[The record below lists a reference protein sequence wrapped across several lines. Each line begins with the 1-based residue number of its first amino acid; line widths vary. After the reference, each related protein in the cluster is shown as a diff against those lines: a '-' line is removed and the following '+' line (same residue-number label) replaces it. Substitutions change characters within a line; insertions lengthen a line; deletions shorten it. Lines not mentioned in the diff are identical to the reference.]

1 MPPEGSPNNQGGQE
15 MSDKEVVLAV
25 FDDEAAADAA
35 VKQVTSWDKASD
47 EIKLSSIGVL
57 VMDDKG
63 KIKTNKMGARST
75 GKGAGIGL
83 ILVMLT
89 PVGLVTGAVG
99 GALLGRLHRKGLGLS
114 ESDRD
119 RISGE
124 LEQGHAV
131 VGVLAPT
138 DQAPMIKDKLT
149 ELGGDAEAHDTDEA
163 ALEEAAKEVPS
174 EATSA

>member
-1 MPPEGSPNNQGGQE
+1 
-15 MSDKEVVLAV
+15 MSDKQVVLAV
-25 FDDEAAADAA
+25 FEDEATADTA

-47 EIKLSSIGVL
+47 DVKLGAVGVL
-57 VMDDKG
+57 VMDEKG
-63 KIKTNKMGARST
+63 KIKTHKMGARST

-119 RISGE
+119 RITAE
-124 LEQGHAV
+124 LEEGHAV
-131 VGVLAPT
+131 VGVLAPAE
-138 DQAPMIKDKLT
+138 QGAMVKDKLT
-149 ELGGDAEAHDTDEA
+149 ELGGKAETYDAEQT
-163 ALEEAAKEVPS
+163 ALEEAAKEVPA
-174 EATSA
+174 EATSAN

>member
-1 MPPEGSPNNQGGQE
+1 
-15 MSDKEVVLAV
+15 MSDKQVVLAV

-47 EIKLSSIGVL
+47 EVKLSSIGVL

-63 KIKTNKMGARST
+63 KINTHKMGARST

-89 PVGLVTGAVG
+89 PVGLVAGTVG

-124 LEQGHAV
+124 LERGHAV
-131 VGVLAPT
+131 VGVLAPA
-138 DQAPMIKDKLT
+138 DQGPMIKDKLT
-149 ELGGDAEAHDTDEA
+149 ELGGDAETHDAEDA
-163 ALEEAAKEVPS
+163 ALEEAAKEVPAQ
-174 EATSA
+174 ATSG

>member
-1 MPPEGSPNNQGGQE
+1 
-15 MSDKEVVLAV
+15 MSDKQVVLGV

-35 VKQVTSWDKASD
+35 VTELKGWDKASD

-63 KIKTNKMGARST
+63 KIKTHKMGARST

-89 PVGLVTGAVG
+89 PVGLVTGTVG
-99 GALLGRLHRKGLGLS
+99 GALLGRLHRKGLGLD

-119 RISGE
+119 RISE
-124 LEQGHAV
+124 QLEEGRAV
-131 VGVLAPT
+131 VGVLAPEE
-138 DQAPMIKDKLT
+138 QAKAIKDKLT
-149 ELGGDAEAHDTDEA
+149 ELGGNAEAHDTEAA
-163 ALEEAAKEVPS
+163 ALEEAAKDIPAEPAS
-174 EATSA
+174 SA